1 MTPLALDELSGP
13 RGDGYRAMIAK
24 TVEKRAA
31 TPDEIGDLAAFMM
44 GPSGHFI
51 NGSDFLIDGG
61 VTANYWYSDI
71 KEVHTYEK

>member
-1 MTPLALDELSGP
+1 MTPLELDELSGP

-61 VTANYWYSDI
+61 VTANYWYGDI
-71 KEVHTYEK
+71 KEVRTYEK